1 MAYCLVELE
10 EGENVAAGTHIAV
23 KGLLKNLDPLF
34 GFLYLDRLISPD
46 GYYYHHGVHLGNCRV
61 IHFFGANKKDATPR
75 TCNMNEF
82 HSRGEVDGK
91 IYRAVYNDTAVVLP
105 FATTDA
111 LAREVLAHPKKW
123 PKYDIKDNNCETFA
137 TCLKTGRGF
146 SDQASNAMLYGIS
159 TIVSSCIVIVAIWY
173 NYFK

>member
-1 MAYCLVELE
+1 MAYRLVELE
-10 EGENVAAGTHIAV
+10 EGENVAPDTHIAV
-23 KGLLKNLDPLF
+23 KDLLINLDPLF
-34 GFLYLDRLISPD
+34 EFLYLDRLVSPD
-46 GYYYHHGVHLGNCRV
+46 GYYYHHGVHLRNCRV

-105 FATTDA
+105 FAKTDA
-111 LAREVLAHPKKW
+111 LAKEVLKDPGKW
-123 PKYDIKDNNCETFA
+123 REYDIISNNCETFA

-146 SDQASNAMLYGIS
+146 SDQASNAMLYGIT
-159 TIVSSCIVIVAIWY
+159 TIVSSFSLIVAIWY